1 MTRRLSFV
9 SVAAGLTASLAA
21 AQPNPDGDWI
31 LNLLR
36 VSMTAKKGVTLHIKG
51 QTVPMLVTAIGDHF
65 VEGRN
70 QQSSKVVV
78 RLESIDAAAMA

>member
-1 MTRRLSFV
+1 MTRRLSLV
-9 SVAAGLTASLAA
+9 SLAAGLTASPAA

-36 VSMTAKKGVTLHIKG
+36 ASMTAKKGVTLHIKG
-51 QTVPMLVTAIGDHF
+51 QAIPMLVTAIGDHF

-78 RLESIDAAAMA
+78 RLESIDAVAMA